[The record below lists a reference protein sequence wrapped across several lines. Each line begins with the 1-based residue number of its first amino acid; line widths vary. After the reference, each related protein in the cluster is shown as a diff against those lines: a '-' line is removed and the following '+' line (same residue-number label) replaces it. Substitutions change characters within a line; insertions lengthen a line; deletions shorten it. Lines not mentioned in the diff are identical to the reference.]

1 MAFLNI
7 GAGDRNRTG
16 DLRVTSA
23 LLYQL
28 SYTGNK
34 ERNYRALHRTG
45 QRGFICA
52 GNFLRV

>member
-1 MAFLNI
+1 MAFLNV

-28 SYTGNK
+28 SYTGDK

-45 QRGFICA
+45 QRDIASIGD
-52 GNFLRV
+52 FLRF